1 MHRLNWETEVVS
13 NWVETHYGVSEL
25 LCEFAESAI
34 RETVADVVRNS
45 LGYKEWWSRASSLTA
60 DKFRDYCEKTWLPN
74 LDKLSLESD
83 FLVNCVANVDWFGIG
98 SEAVESAW
106 DEISE
111 SVMDDIVALASQKLL
126 VEESFRAEGE
136 LREFRFT
143 TDSETGNL
151 FARDWPHAREIL
163 RSMFSDKMLSDGGWG
178 VVKNDDGGEFWVG
191 YDNRYV
197 GGAE

>member
-1 MHRLNWETEVVS
+1 MHRLNWETEVLS
-13 NWVETHYGVSEL
+13 NWVQNNQAAIESL
-25 LCEFAESAI
+25 AEFAESSI
-34 RETVADVVRNS
+34 RETAVEVFRDA
-45 LGYKEWWSRASSLTA
+45 LGFKEWWARASGKTA

-83 FLVNCVANVDWFGIG
+83 FLVNCVANVDWLGIG
-98 SEAVESAW
+98 SDAVESAW

-111 SVMDDIVALASQKLL
+111 SVIDDIVAMAEQKLL

-143 TDSETGNL
+143 TDSEIGKL

-163 RSMFSDKMLSDGGWG
+163 QSMFSEKMLADGGWG

-191 YDNRYV
+191 YENRHV